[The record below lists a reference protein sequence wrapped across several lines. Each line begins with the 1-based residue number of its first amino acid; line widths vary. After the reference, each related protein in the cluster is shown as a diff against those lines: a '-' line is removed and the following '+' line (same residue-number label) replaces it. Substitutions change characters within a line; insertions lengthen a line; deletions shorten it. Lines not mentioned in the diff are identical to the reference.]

1 MLPVLNRRCR
11 DCQPLWLAAGFWS
24 MLLLTLLAYM
34 PGLNGTLIFDDIPN
48 FLPWQNT
55 GDINSLQKVMTFATS
70 GTSMPGRPLSLLSF
84 LVDDQSWSPDIYSL
98 KRTNLAIHLIN
109 SSLIFWLCIK
119 LLQHMLPIPVV
130 RQGAFALLAAAI
142 WSLHPLQVS
151 NVSYIIQRMNLL
163 STLFELVG
171 LLLFIHGR
179 EQLDLSPRK
188 ALLLCSMAIGLFMP
202 LAVLAKEN
210 GLLLCIFA
218 LLVET
223 HCFPARKDI
232 VWRLWK
238 AIFLW
243 LPLIAFIGYCLVEFR
258 FFTINYP
265 SRNFDSWERLFTQ
278 GPVVADYLNKL
289 LLPRLSGSGLYF
301 DNFPVSRSL
310 IHPIST
316 LGYWIL
322 ISTLLVLAWH
332 FRHRNKLF
340 SFGIFF
346 YFGGH
351 LMESTLLPLELYF
364 EHRNYLPQLGLWLS
378 LCALL
383 SLANKPRPQ
392 KIIALFAFCL
402 IAILSVMTR
411 NNADLWGKP
420 ELQTTLWYHDNPGSL
435 RNTLSYANLLLQN
448 GNFAEANKVLANGL
462 KQHPDSLI
470 LVISERYVHC
480 YWQNTPVSF
489 SDLPSIAKQAD
500 HEYASIVMLEKMRAL
515 STFEKSKPGECQP
528 ATAPEIGRIY
538 LGLLENPRYISSRT
552 HSRLYE
558 YLGEIAVGQGHL
570 DDAIKYYDKAF
581 DNSHNPIY
589 PYRQAV
595 LLKSAGQPDMAKD
608 FLMIA
613 RKSLGVR
620 QRLQYPDLDS
630 RINELEKQLPS
641 SEPAGAYQP

>member
-1 MLPVLNRRCR
+1 MPPVLNRLCR
-11 DCQPLWLAAGFWS
+11 DCQQLWLAAGFWS
-24 MLLLTLLAYM
+24 LLLLTLLVYM
-34 PGLNGTLIFDDIPN
+34 PSLSGALIFDDIPN
-48 FLPWQNT
+48 LLPWQDM
-55 GDINSLQKVMTFATS
+55 GDINTLQKVITFATS

-109 SSLIFWLCIK
+109 SCLIFWLCLK
-119 LLQHMLPIPVV
+119 LIPLLLPTTSL
-130 RQGAFALLAAAI
+130 RQGMFALLATTI

-163 STLFELVG
+163 TTLFELAG

-179 EQLDLSPRK
+179 EQLAIRPRK
-188 ALLLCSMAIGLFMP
+188 ALLLCTLSIAAFMP
-202 LAVLAKEN
+202 LAILAKEN
-210 GLLLCIFA
+210 GLLLCVFS

-223 HCFPARKDI
+223 FCFPANKQPF
-232 VWRLWK
+232 WRLWK
-238 AIFLW
+238 GLFLW
-243 LPLIAFIGYCLVEFR
+243 LPLVAFIAYCLVEFR
-258 FFTINYP
+258 FFTIDYP
-265 SRNFDSWERLFTQ
+265 SRDFNSWQRLLTQ
-278 GPVVADYLNKL
+278 GPVLSDYLSKL

-316 LGYWIL
+316 LGYWIF
-322 ISTLLVLAWH
+322 IITLLVLAWH

-346 YFGGH
+346 FFSGH

-383 SLANKPRPQ
+383 SLAKKPRLQ
-392 KIIALFAFCL
+392 IVFIFCTFLLVALLSL
-402 IAILSVMTR
+402 ITR
-411 NNADLWGKP
+411 NNADLWSKP
-420 ELQTTLWYHDNPGSL
+420 ELQSNLWYHDNPGSL

-515 STFEKSKPGECQP
+515 SRFEKSKPGECQP